1 MDQALDREADQVRA
15 ALLEHGFTTDGV
27 LTVLGA
33 DGFAALGRG
42 EGEPAR
48 HALADV
54 ADEPV
59 TDLIRLFLLGEAV
72 PLSRAAAAVPMA
84 AAETLGIIAVVEATT
99 DAATEGA
106 AEDQVRARVHLQP
119 YPTPSGDAFV
129 ASDFPAWIARP
140 GGQGLRADHVVGIG
154 GASVTLA
161 TITPRDA
168 VASTLDLGTGC
179 GIQALMAAGHSAHV
193 IATDRSDRALA
204 MARRTAGLSGVAFD
218 CRAGSLFEPVA
229 GETFDLIV
237 ANPPFV
243 ISPHARYVYREA
255 PLRADDLS
263 RTVVQQ
269 AAQHMRP
276 GGIAVL
282 LANWLHTAE
291 QSWHDRLAAWAPAG
305 TQMWVA
311 QREQLTAPE
320 YVEVWLRDASE
331 HSGAEREGRY
341 AEWLTYFDDLG
352 ATGVGFGWIVLRRS
366 DHAWF
371 VSEDV
376 SEAPRLPSGAEVVQ
390 QLADFSALHDASAV
404 ALLSG
409 RPQWRDHAELHRS
422 WVPARGDDGE
432 LVATGPWRAEETVD
446 PVVAEL
452 LAAPGPLA
460 ERVER
465 LAAGDAEQADD
476 LTARALV
483 GIRRLI
489 GVGLVQVGE

>member
-1 MDQALDREADQVRA
+1 VDEAVDQEAAQVRA
-15 ALLEHGFTTDGV
+15 ALLEHGFTADGV

-42 EGEPAR
+42 EGQPAR

-54 ADEPV
+54 ADEPL

-72 PLSRAAAAVPMA
+72 PESRAAAAVPLP
-84 AAETLGIIAVVEATT
+84 AAEAVGLIAAVEET
-99 DAATEGA
+99 

-119 YPTPSGDAFV
+119 YATPSGDAFV
-129 ASDFPAWIARP
+129 ASDFPAWVGRP

-161 TITPRDA
+161 TITPRDV

-179 GIQALMAAGHSAHV
+179 GVQALMAAGHSAGV
-193 IATDRSDRALA
+193 VATDRSERALA

-229 GETFDLIV
+229 GEAFDLIV

-269 AAQHMRP
+269 AAEHLRP
-276 GGIAVL
+276 GGVAVL

-291 QSWHDRLAAWAPAG
+291 QSWHDRLAAWAPVG

-320 YVEVWLRDASE
+320 YVEVWLRDAPEQSGSE
-331 HSGAEREGRY
+331 HERRY
-341 AEWLTYFDDLG
+341 AEWLTYFDDLA

-366 DHAWF
+366 DDTWF

-376 SEAPRLPSGAEVVQ
+376 SEAPRLPSGAEVLQ

-404 ALLSG
+404 ALLSA
-409 RPQWRDHAELHRS
+409 RPQWRDPAQLHQS
-422 WVPARGDDGE
+422 WFPTRGGDGE
-432 LVATGPWRAEETVD
+432 LVAAGSWRPDEALD

-452 LAAPGPLA
+452 LAAPGTLA
-460 ERVER
+460 ERIER
-465 LAAGDAEQADD
+465 LAAGDAELGDD
-476 LTARALV
+476 LTARGLV

-489 GVGLVQVGE
+489 GAGLVHVAG